1 MLFSLVYTWIKYKM
15 SPPSVVALN
24 RLFVERD
31 SKHRRITSNLGLTFR
46 NSKWSGYA
54 RTNINLD
61 AKNDFLWTL
70 TKVLTLLVSSMIL
83 FTGLSYYSMSVT
95 LNPITLL
102 YWFAMDSNLYLQVT
116 TISGL
121 FYLLQLSIDTL
132 HQKLISTYFG
142 PSTHPEQVSNVN
154 PTVLQIPKRL
164 HKPLLYSLVQQST
177 SSDLLEKLLETNL
190 TPQSRLT
197 DLHFLRSLYYT
208 TYLTKLLL
216 NPTPIIRL
224 VDSLSRS
231 NSPLVANLPTFLN
244 NVAKLRKP
252 SLNTIALDYILFKSR
267 GSLTSLRTCSAL
279 RWNLSHSHPTNMS
292 GLGSLSSV
300 QGLFYLPSVNQ
311 TKLHSLTSSYPELSS
326 LNSSLEEQTRVIR
339 WDKWLYKYS
348 LLHRSSLKTG
358 FYLNLFKS
366 SLGSGFY
373 NQDIGTRNLWL
384 PSSLSS
390 TPTNLNTSYAGA
402 LTTHLYGCS
411 TDLNLHLSLP
421 SPFNFYNKANLTPLS
436 FYESSYFWALRRFY
450 SLNSSNSNQLRYKP
464 FPNDMGWNS
473 LIAYNSYTT
482 SATSHN
488 LNLLKDF
495 TSVVN
500 QSTLSTPSSL
510 VLPLQTPFESAAT
523 DSYLAYSSQ
532 SFFSKE
538 RLELLH
544 NITSNRSSKVA
555 IQNNQTFLDPRLSL
569 NFKPLPSQN

>member
-70 TKVLTLLVSSMIL
+70 TRVLALLVSSMIL
-83 FTGLSYYSMSVT
+83 FTGLTYYNT
-95 LNPITLL
+95 LATFNPATLL
-102 YWFAMDSNLYLQVT
+102 YWFAMDSNLYFQVT
-116 TISGL
+116 TISGV
-121 FYLLQLSIDTL
+121 FYLLQLSIDTF

-142 PSTHPEQVSNVN
+142 PSTHLEQSLSSN

-177 SSDLLEKLLETNL
+177 SSDLLEKLLETNS
-190 TPQSRLT
+190 TSQNKLT
-197 DLHFLRSLYYT
+197 DLSFLRSLYRT

-224 VDSLSRS
+224 VDSLSRV
-231 NSPLVANLPTFLN
+231 NSPLVTNLPTFLN

-252 SLNTIALDYILFKSR
+252 SLDTIALDYVLFKSK
-267 GSLTSLRTCSAL
+267 GLLTPLRACNSL
-279 RWNLSHSHPTNMS
+279 RWNLSHSSPSNTS
-292 GLGSLSSV
+292 GLESLSSI

-311 TKLHSLTSSYPELSS
+311 TQLNSLTSSYPELLP

-339 WDKWLYKYS
+339 WDRWLYKYS

-358 FYLNLFKS
+358 FYLNLFKF

-384 PSSLSS
+384 PSSLSLA
-390 TPTNLNTSYAGA
+390 PTDLNPNYAGS
-402 LTTHLYGCS
+402 LSTHLYGCS
-411 TDLNLHLSLP
+411 ADLSLP
-421 SPFNFYNKANLTPLS
+421 LSLPTPFNFYNKANLKPLS
-436 FYESSYFWALRRFY
+436 FYESSYYWALRRFFT
-450 SLNSSNSNQLRYKP
+450 LNSSNSNQLCYKP
-464 FPNDMGWNS
+464 S
-473 LIAYNSYTT
+473 LNGTGSDPLTAYNSYTI
-482 SATSHN
+482 SATSYS

-495 TSVVN
+495 NPLVG
-500 QSTLSTPSSL
+500 QSTLSIPVYPTLPSQTSFEVTP
-510 VLPLQTPFESAAT
+510 T
-523 DSYLAYSSQ
+523 DSYLTYSSQ

-544 NITSNRSSKVA
+544 NVTANRSSKVA
-555 IQNNQTFLDPRLSL
+555 IQNNQMFFDPRLSL
-569 NFKPLPSQN
+569 NVKSPSSQN

>member
-15 SPPSVVALN
+15 SPPSIVALN

-70 TKVLTLLVSSMIL
+70 TRVLLLLVSSMVL
-83 FTGLSYYSMSVT
+83 FTGLVYYNTSAA
-95 LNPITLL
+95 LNPLTLL
-102 YWFAMDSNLYLQVT
+102 YWFAMDSNLYFQVT

-142 PSTHPEQVSNVN
+142 PSTHLGHVFTPN

-177 SSDLLEKLLETNL
+177 SSDLLEKLLETNS
-190 TPQSRLT
+190 PSQSKLT
-197 DLHFLRSLYYT
+197 DLPFLRSLYRT

-224 VDSLSRS
+224 VDSLSRA
-231 NSPLVANLPTFLN
+231 NSPLVTSLPTFLN

-252 SLNTIALDYILFKSR
+252 SLDSIALDYVLFTDKSVP
-267 GSLTSLRTCSAL
+267 SSLRACNTL
-279 RWNLSHSHPTNMS
+279 RWNLSHSYPSNVS
-292 GLGSLSSV
+292 GLEPLSSV
-300 QGLFYLPSVNQ
+300 HGLFYLPSINQ

-339 WDKWLYKYS
+339 WDRWLYKYS

-358 FYLNLFKS
+358 FYLNLFKF

-373 NQDIGTRNLWL
+373 NQNIGTRNLWL
-384 PSSLSS
+384 PSSLSLA
-390 TPTNLNTSYAGA
+390 PTGLNPNYAGS
-402 LTTHLYGCS
+402 LSIHLYGRS
-411 TDLNLHLSLP
+411 ADLSLP
-421 SPFNFYNKANLTPLS
+421 LSLPTIFNFYNKANLKPLS
-436 FYESSYFWALRRFY
+436 FYESSYYWALRRFY
-450 SLNSSNSNQLRYKP
+450 SLNSSNSNQLCYKP
-464 FPNDMGWNS
+464 SPLDTDLNP
-473 LIAYNSYTT
+473 LTAYNSYTV
-482 SATSHN
+482 SATN
-488 LNLLKDF
+488 YNVNLLKDF
-495 TSVVN
+495 TALVN
-500 QSTLSTPSSL
+500 QSTLSCPL
-510 VLPLQTPFESAAT
+510 NAVLPSQTSFEAT
-523 DSYLAYSSQ
+523 TSDPYLAYSSQ

-544 NITSNRSSKVA
+544 NVTANRSSKVA
-555 IQNNQTFLDPRLSL
+555 IQNNQTIFDPRIFI
-569 NFKPLPSQN
+569 NVKPSSPRK

>member
-1 MLFSLVYTWIKYKM
+1 
-15 SPPSVVALN
+15 
-24 RLFVERD
+24 
-31 SKHRRITSNLGLTFR
+31 
-46 NSKWSGYA
+46 
-54 RTNINLD
+54 
-61 AKNDFLWTL
+61 
-70 TKVLTLLVSSMIL
+70 
-83 FTGLSYYSMSVT
+83 
-95 LNPITLL
+95 
-102 YWFAMDSNLYLQVT
+102 MDSNLYLQVT

-121 FYLLQLSIDTL
+121 LYLLQLSIDTL
-132 HQKLISTYFG
+132 HQKLISIYFG
-142 PSTHPEQVSNVN
+142 SSTYLEQVSNPN
-154 PTVLQIPKRL
+154 ATVLQIPKRL

-177 SSDLLEKLLETNL
+177 SSDLLEKLLETNS

-231 NSPLVANLPTFLN
+231 NSSLVTNLPTFLN

-252 SLNTIALDYILFKSR
+252 SLDTIALDYILFKSG
-267 GSLTSLRTCSAL
+267 GSLTPLRTCSTL
-279 RWNLSHSHPTNMS
+279 RWNLSHSHTTNMS
-292 GLGSLSSV
+292 GLESLSSV

-311 TKLHSLTSSYPELSS
+311 TKLHSLTSSYPELSP

-390 TPTNLNTSYAGA
+390 TSTNLNPSYAGS

-411 TDLNLHLSLP
+411 ADLSLNLSLP
-421 SPFNFYNKANLTPLS
+421 SPFSFYNKANLTPLS
-436 FYESSYFWALRRFY
+436 FYESSYYWALRRFY
-450 SLNSSNSNQLRYKP
+450 SLNSSNSNQLHYKP
-464 FPNDMGWNS
+464 FPNGTSWNS

-482 SATSHN
+482 SATRHN

-495 TSVVN
+495 TSLVS

-510 VLPLQTPFESAAT
+510 VSPSQTSFEAAIT
-523 DSYLAYSSQ
+523 DPYLAYSSQ

-544 NITSNRSSKVA
+544 NVTSNRSSKVA
-555 IQNNQTFLDPRLSL
+555 IQNNQTFLDPRLTL
-569 NFKPLPSQN
+569 NFKPLSSRN